1 MYAYMDASWFLSV
14 LLIVLLPALVVF
26 VLELIF
32 AAVRPT
38 ENAWLRIAGERLAR
52 GEIDKAQL
60 RVLLNAL

>member
-1 MYAYMDASWFLSV
+1 MFPHLDASWFLGV
-14 LLIVLLPALVVF
+14 LLIVVLPFIVLF

-32 AAVRPT
+32 AVIRPA
-38 ENAWLRIAGERLAR
+38 EDAALRIAGRRLAR